1 MKPYLLIPLLLTAPA
16 WAQNGAPAAAPTSP
30 WQNQGAAQY
39 VCGGVSDEG
48 MHAIKS
54 LRSEAG
60 SELLFTSGPEGAYIA
75 DVAVTVQ
82 GGKLKE
88 MLSFTANGPVCLLK
102 LPKGNY
108 IVDASYRGKTVRQS
122 IKVDGPAQQTRFSW
136 PAF

>member
-1 MKPYLLIPLLLTAPA
+1 MKPYLLIPLLMASHA
-16 WAQNGAPAAAPTSP
+16 WAQNGTPPDASAAQ
-30 WQNQGAAQY
+30 WKNQGAAQY
-39 VCGGVSDEG
+39 LCGGVSDEG
-48 MHAIKS
+48 MSAIKS

-60 SELLFTSGPEGAYIA
+60 SELLFTSGPEGAYVA

-88 MLSFTANGPVCLLK
+88 MLSFTASGPVCLLK

-122 IKVDGPAQQTRFSW
+122 IKVDGPVQQTRFNW
-136 PAF
+136 PAL

>member
-1 MKPYLLIPLLLTAPA
+1 MKPYLLIPLCLALPA
-16 WAQNGAPAAAPTSP
+16 WAQAGAPGTASP
-30 WQNQGAAQY
+30 QWQSQGATQY
-39 VCGGVSDEG
+39 LCGGVSDEG

-60 SELLFTSGPEGAYIA
+60 SELLFTSGPEGAYVA

-88 MLSFTANGPVCLLK
+88 MLSFTANGPVYLLK
-102 LPKGNY
+102 LPQGNY

-122 IKVDGPAQQTRFSW
+122 IKVDGPVQQTRFNW